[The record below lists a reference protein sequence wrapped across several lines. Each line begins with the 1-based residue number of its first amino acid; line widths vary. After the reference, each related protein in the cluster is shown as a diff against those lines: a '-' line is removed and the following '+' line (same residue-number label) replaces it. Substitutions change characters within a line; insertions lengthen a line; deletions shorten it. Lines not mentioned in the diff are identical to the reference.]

1 MHILPSSHLFLQ
13 KIPLYVKIIGIGN
26 QEQSVSKLIKLLILL
41 GAAGGGVYYFTHNS
55 GKPVSPDSEIAISFN
70 GDSASAD
77 SFVYKEDT
85 GADDQFSRVT
95 ETSSSANNPNI
106 TESDEAKEERRQLGE
121 TSAAQQES
129 TAESSGTI
137 QTAKNE
143 VVKKEINVLG
153 DVDLNVARNTAAKDQ
168 NDNQDDDQDSET
180 EKEQQSTASEPAA
193 PTPEMIVQEFKS
205 KFKLPIKLSKKE
217 TLTNFQYTASDGFTY
232 VIRTSDGTIDA
243 SARNYYARYACQ
255 NEQVKGLFDYSKT
268 VSFAFVNNKSGKTIS
283 RVNVN
288 PSVCKK
294 IQQAQTRPASG
305 SGKNS
310 KPAANGGKNSKNT
323 KPAANSGKNSKNTK
337 PAANSGK
344 NNKNSKQGR
353 QTGGKNSKTGKK

>member
-55 GKPVSPDSEIAISFN
+55 GKTVSPDSEIEISFN

-153 DVDLNVARNTAAKDQ
+153 DGDLNVARNTAAKD
-168 NDNQDDDQDSET
+168 QDDDQDSET
-180 EKEQQSTASEPAA
+180 EKEQQSTVSEPAA

-288 PSVCKK
+288 PSACKK

-323 KPAANSGKNSKNTK
+323 KPAANSGKN
-337 PAANSGK
+337 
-344 NNKNSKQGR
+344 NKNSKQGR

>member
-55 GKPVSPDSEIAISFN
+55 GKTVSPDSEIEISFN

-77 SFVYKEDT
+77 SFVYKEDI

-106 TESDEAKEERRQLGE
+106 TESDEAKEDRRQLGE
-121 TSAAQQES
+121 TSAAQQEN

-153 DVDLNVARNTAAKDQ
+153 DGELNVARNTAAKDQ
-168 NDNQDDDQDSET
+168 DDDQDSKT
-180 EKEQQSTASEPAA
+180 EKEQQSTVSEPAA

-288 PSVCKK
+288 PSACKK

-323 KPAANSGKNSKNTK
+323 KPAANSGKN
-337 PAANSGK
+337 
-344 NNKNSKQGR
+344 NKNSKQGR

>member
-26 QEQSVSKLIKLLILL
+26 QERSVSKLIKLLILL
-41 GAAGGGVYYFTHNS
+41 GAAGGGAYYFTHNS
-55 GKPVSPDSEIAISFN
+55 EKPVNPDSEIEISFN

-168 NDNQDDDQDSET
+168 DDDQDSET

-232 VIRTSDGTIDA
+232 VIRTSDSTIDA

-288 PSVCKK
+288 PSACKK

-305 SGKNS
+305 SGKNT

-323 KPAANSGKNSKNTK
+323 KPAANSGKNNKN
-337 PAANSGK
+337 NK

>member
-1 MHILPSSHLFLQ
+1 MHILPSSYLFLQ

-26 QEQSVSKLIKLLILL
+26 QERSVSKLIKLLILL
-41 GAAGGGVYYFTHNS
+41 GAAGGGAYYFTHNS
-55 GKPVSPDSEIAISFN
+55 GKTVSPDSEIAISFN

-168 NDNQDDDQDSET
+168 DDDQDSET

-217 TLTNFQYTASDGFTY
+217 TLTNFQYAASDGFTY

-323 KPAANSGKNSKNTK
+323 KPAANSGKN
-337 PAANSGK
+337 
-344 NNKNSKQGR
+344 NKNSKQGR

>member
-55 GKPVSPDSEIAISFN
+55 GKTVSPDSEIAISFN

-153 DVDLNVARNTAAKDQ
+153 DVDLNVARNTAAKDAK
-168 NDNQDDDQDSET
+168 DQDSET

-323 KPAANSGKNSKNTK
+323 KPAANSGKN
-337 PAANSGK
+337 
-344 NNKNSKQGR
+344 NKNSKQGR

>member
-1 MHILPSSHLFLQ
+1 MLILPSSHLFLQ

-55 GKPVSPDSEIAISFN
+55 GKTVSPDSEIAISFN

-168 NDNQDDDQDSET
+168 DDDQDSET
-180 EKEQQSTASEPAA
+180 EKEQQSTVSEPAA

-288 PSVCKK
+288 PSACKK

-323 KPAANSGKNSKNTK
+323 KPAANSGKN
-337 PAANSGK
+337 
-344 NNKNSKQGR
+344 NKNSKQGR

>member
-1 MHILPSSHLFLQ
+1 MLILPSSHLFLQ

-55 GKPVSPDSEIAISFN
+55 GKTVSPDSEIAISFN

-153 DVDLNVARNTAAKDQ
+153 DVDLNVARNTAAKD
-168 NDNQDDDQDSET
+168 QDDDQDSET

-288 PSVCKK
+288 PSACKK

-323 KPAANSGKNSKNTK
+323 KPAAD
-337 PAANSGK
+337 SGK

>member
-55 GKPVSPDSEIAISFN
+55 GKPVNPDSEIEISFN

-85 GADDQFSRVT
+85 GGNDQFSRVT
-95 ETSSSANNPNI
+95 ETSNSANNPNI

-153 DVDLNVARNTAAKDQ
+153 DVDLNVARNTAAKDAK
-168 NDNQDDDQDSET
+168 DQDSET

-232 VIRTSDGTIDA
+232 VIRTSDSTIDA

-288 PSVCKK
+288 PSACKK

-323 KPAANSGKNSKNTK
+323 KPAANSGKN
-337 PAANSGK
+337 
-344 NNKNSKQGR
+344 NKNSKQGR

>member
-55 GKPVSPDSEIAISFN
+55 GKTVSPDSEIEISFN

-85 GADDQFSRVT
+85 GADDRFSRVT

-106 TESDEAKEERRQLGE
+106 TESDEAKEDRRQLGE
-121 TSAAQQES
+121 TSAAQQEN

-153 DVDLNVARNTAAKDQ
+153 DRDLNVARNTAAKDQ
-168 NDNQDDDQDSET
+168 DDDQDSET
-180 EKEQQSTASEPAA
+180 DKEQQSTVSEPAA

-288 PSVCKK
+288 PSACKK

-305 SGKNS
+305 
-310 KPAANGGKNSKNT
+310 
-323 KPAANSGKNSKNTK
+323 SGKNSKNTK

>member
-55 GKPVSPDSEIAISFN
+55 VKPVNPDSEIEISFN

-85 GADDQFSRVT
+85 GGNDQFSRVT
-95 ETSSSANNPNI
+95 ETSNSANNPNI

-153 DVDLNVARNTAAKDQ
+153 DVDLNVARNTAAKDAK
-168 NDNQDDDQDSET
+168 DQDSET

-305 SGKNS
+305 SGKNT
-310 KPAANGGKNSKNT
+310 KPAANG
-323 KPAANSGKNSKNTK
+323 GKNSKNTK

>member
-55 GKPVSPDSEIAISFN
+55 GKTVSPDSEIEISFN

-153 DVDLNVARNTAAKDQ
+153 DGDLNVARNTAAKD
-168 NDNQDDDQDSET
+168 QDDDQDSET
-180 EKEQQSTASEPAA
+180 EKEQQSTVSEPAA

-288 PSVCKK
+288 PSACKK

-310 KPAANGGKNSKNT
+310 KPAANGGKN
-323 KPAANSGKNSKNTK
+323 
-337 PAANSGK
+337 
-344 NNKNSKQGR
+344 NKNSKQGR

>member
-1 MHILPSSHLFLQ
+1 MLILPSSHLFLQ

-55 GKPVSPDSEIAISFN
+55 GKTVSPDSEIAISFN

-168 NDNQDDDQDSET
+168 DDDQDSET
-180 EKEQQSTASEPAA
+180 DKEQQSTASEPAA

-310 KPAANGGKNSKNT
+310 KPAAN
-323 KPAANSGKNSKNTK
+323 SGKNSKNTK

>member
-1 MHILPSSHLFLQ
+1 MLILPSSHLFLQ

-55 GKPVSPDSEIAISFN
+55 GKTVSPDSEIAISFN

-121 TSAAQQES
+121 TSSAQQES

-153 DVDLNVARNTAAKDQ
+153 DVDLNVARNTAAKD
-168 NDNQDDDQDSET
+168 QDDDQDSET

-232 VIRTSDGTIDA
+232 VIRTSDSTIDA

-288 PSVCKK
+288 PSACKK

-323 KPAANSGKNSKNTK
+323 KPAANSGKN
-337 PAANSGK
+337 
-344 NNKNSKQGR
+344 NKNSKQGR

>member
-55 GKPVSPDSEIAISFN
+55 GKTVSPDSEIAISFN

-95 ETSSSANNPNI
+95 QTSSSANNPNI

-168 NDNQDDDQDSET
+168 DDDQDSET

-232 VIRTSDGTIDA
+232 VIRTSDSTIDA

-288 PSVCKK
+288 PSACKK

-323 KPAANSGKNSKNTK
+323 KPAANSGKN
-337 PAANSGK
+337 
-344 NNKNSKQGR
+344 NKNSKQGR

>member
-1 MHILPSSHLFLQ
+1 MHILPSSYLFLQ

-26 QEQSVSKLIKLLILL
+26 QERSVSKLIKLLILL
-41 GAAGGGVYYFTHNS
+41 GAAGGGAYYFTHNS
-55 GKPVSPDSEIAISFN
+55 GKTVSPDSEIAISFN

-153 DVDLNVARNTAAKDQ
+153 DVDLNVARNTAAKD
-168 NDNQDDDQDSET
+168 QDDDQDSET

-310 KPAANGGKNSKNT
+310 KPAAN
-323 KPAANSGKNSKNTK
+323 SGKNSKNTK

>member
-55 GKPVSPDSEIAISFN
+55 GKTVSPDSEIAISFN

-153 DVDLNVARNTAAKDQ
+153 DVDLNVARNTAAKDAK
-168 NDNQDDDQDSET
+168 DQDSET

-323 KPAANSGKNSKNTK
+323 KPAT
-337 PAANSGK
+337 NSGK

>member
-1 MHILPSSHLFLQ
+1 M
-13 KIPLYVKIIGIGN
+13 
-26 QEQSVSKLIKLLILL
+26 SKLIKLLILL

-55 GKPVSPDSEIAISFN
+55 GKTVSPDSEIEISFN

-77 SFVYKEDT
+77 GFVYKEDT

-106 TESDEAKEERRQLGE
+106 TESDEARKERRQLGE

-153 DVDLNVARNTAAKDQ
+153 DGDLNVARNTAAKDQ
-168 NDNQDDDQDSET
+168 DDDQDSEP
-180 EKEQQSTASEPAA
+180 EKEQQSTASEPAT

-288 PSVCKK
+288 PSTCKK

-305 SGKNS
+305 GGKNS
-310 KPAANGGKNSKNT
+310 KPAVNGGKNSKNT
-323 KPAANSGKNSKNTK
+323 KPAAKGGKNNKNTK

>member
-55 GKPVSPDSEIAISFN
+55 GKPVNPDSEIEISFN

-153 DVDLNVARNTAAKDQ
+153 DVDLNVARNTAAKDAK
-168 NDNQDDDQDSET
+168 DQDSET

-305 SGKNS
+305 SGKNT
-310 KPAANGGKNSKNT
+310 KPAANG
-323 KPAANSGKNSKNTK
+323 GKNSKNTK

>member
-1 MHILPSSHLFLQ
+1 MLILPSSHLFLQ

-55 GKPVSPDSEIAISFN
+55 GKTVSPDSEIAISFN

-168 NDNQDDDQDSET
+168 DDDQDSET

-232 VIRTSDGTIDA
+232 VIRTSDSTIDA

-288 PSVCKK
+288 PSACKK

-323 KPAANSGKNSKNTK
+323 KPAANSGKN
-337 PAANSGK
+337 
-344 NNKNSKQGR
+344 NKNSKQGR

>member
-168 NDNQDDDQDSET
+168 DDDQDSET

-323 KPAANSGKNSKNTK
+323 KPAANGGKNSKNTK

>member
-55 GKPVSPDSEIAISFN
+55 GKTVSPDSEIEISFN

-106 TESDEAKEERRQLGE
+106 TESDEAKEERRQFGE

-153 DVDLNVARNTAAKDQ
+153 DGDLNVARNTATKD
-168 NDNQDDDQDSET
+168 QDDDQDSET
-180 EKEQQSTASEPAA
+180 EKEQQSTVSEPAA

-288 PSVCKK
+288 PSACKK

-323 KPAANSGKNSKNTK
+323 KPAANSGKN
-337 PAANSGK
+337 
-344 NNKNSKQGR
+344 NKNSKQGR

>member
-1 MHILPSSHLFLQ
+1 MHILPYSHLFLQ

-168 NDNQDDDQDSET
+168 DDDQDSET
-180 EKEQQSTASEPAA
+180 EKEQQSTVSEPAA

-310 KPAANGGKNSKNT
+310 KPAANGGKNT

>member
-55 GKPVSPDSEIAISFN
+55 GKTVSPNSEIEISFN

-106 TESDEAKEERRQLGE
+106 TESDEAKEDRRQLGE
-121 TSAAQQES
+121 TSAAQQEN

-153 DVDLNVARNTAAKDQ
+153 DGDLNVARNTAAKDQ
-168 NDNQDDDQDSET
+168 DDDQDSKT
-180 EKEQQSTASEPAA
+180 EKEQQSTVSEPAA

-288 PSVCKK
+288 PSACKK

-323 KPAANSGKNSKNTK
+323 KPAANSGKN
-337 PAANSGK
+337 
-344 NNKNSKQGR
+344 NKNSKQGR

>member
-1 MHILPSSHLFLQ
+1 MLILPSSHLFLQ

-55 GKPVSPDSEIAISFN
+55 GKTVSPDSEIAISFN

-153 DVDLNVARNTAAKDQ
+153 DVDLNVARNTAAKD
-168 NDNQDDDQDSET
+168 QDDDQDSET

-310 KPAANGGKNSKNT
+310 KPAAN
-323 KPAANSGKNSKNTK
+323 SGKNSKNTK

>member
-1 MHILPSSHLFLQ
+1 MLILPSSHLFLQ

-55 GKPVSPDSEIAISFN
+55 GKTVSPDSEIAISFN

-153 DVDLNVARNTAAKDQ
+153 DVDLNVARNTAAKD
-168 NDNQDDDQDSET
+168 QDDDQDSET

-323 KPAANSGKNSKNTK
+323 KPAAD
-337 PAANSGK
+337 SGK

>member
-55 GKPVSPDSEIAISFN
+55 GKTVSPDSEIAISFN

-153 DVDLNVARNTAAKDQ
+153 DGDLNVARNTAAKD
-168 NDNQDDDQDSET
+168 QDDDQDSET

-288 PSVCKK
+288 PSACKK

-323 KPAANSGKNSKNTK
+323 KPAANSGKN
-337 PAANSGK
+337 
-344 NNKNSKQGR
+344 NKNSKQGR

>member
-55 GKPVSPDSEIAISFN
+55 GKTVSPDSEIAISFN

-168 NDNQDDDQDSET
+168 NDNQDDQDNET
-180 EKEQQSTASEPAA
+180 EKEQQSTVSEPAA

-310 KPAANGGKNSKNT
+310 KPAAN
-323 KPAANSGKNSKNTK
+323 SGKNSKNTK

>member
-55 GKPVSPDSEIAISFN
+55 GKTVSPDSEIEISFN

-106 TESDEAKEERRQLGE
+106 TESDEAKEDRRQLGE
-121 TSAAQQES
+121 TSAAQQEN

-153 DVDLNVARNTAAKDQ
+153 DGDLNVARNTAAKD
-168 NDNQDDDQDSET
+168 QDDDQDSET
-180 EKEQQSTASEPAA
+180 EKEQQSTVSEPAA

-288 PSVCKK
+288 PSACKK

-323 KPAANSGKNSKNTK
+323 KPAANSGKN
-337 PAANSGK
+337 
-344 NNKNSKQGR
+344 NKNSKQGR

>member
-1 MHILPSSHLFLQ
+1 MLILPSSHLFLQ

-55 GKPVSPDSEIAISFN
+55 GKTVSPDSEIAISFN

-129 TAESSGTI
+129 TAESSGAI

-153 DVDLNVARNTAAKDQ
+153 DVDLNVARNTAAKD
-168 NDNQDDDQDSET
+168 QDDDQDSET

-232 VIRTSDGTIDA
+232 VIRTSDSTIDA

-288 PSVCKK
+288 PSACKK

-323 KPAANSGKNSKNTK
+323 KPAANSGKN
-337 PAANSGK
+337 
-344 NNKNSKQGR
+344 NKNSKQGR

>member
-41 GAAGGGVYYFTHNS
+41 GAAGGGAYYFTHNS
-55 GKPVSPDSEIAISFN
+55 GKTVSPDSEIAISFN

-153 DVDLNVARNTAAKDQ
+153 DVDLNVARNTAAKD
-168 NDNQDDDQDSET
+168 QDDDQDSET

-323 KPAANSGKNSKNTK
+323 KPAANSGKN
-337 PAANSGK
+337 
-344 NNKNSKQGR
+344 NKNSKQGR

>member
-55 GKPVSPDSEIAISFN
+55 GKTVSPDSEIAISFN

-153 DVDLNVARNTAAKDQ
+153 DVDLNVARNTAAKD
-168 NDNQDDDQDSET
+168 QDDDQDSET

-288 PSVCKK
+288 PSACKK

-323 KPAANSGKNSKNTK
+323 KPAANSGKN
-337 PAANSGK
+337 
-344 NNKNSKQGR
+344 NKNSKQGR

>member
-55 GKPVSPDSEIAISFN
+55 GKTVSPDSEIAISFN

-168 NDNQDDDQDSET
+168 DDDQDSET

-232 VIRTSDGTIDA
+232 VIRTSDSTIDA

-310 KPAANGGKNSKNT
+310 KPAAN
-323 KPAANSGKNSKNTK
+323 SGKNSKNTK

>member
-55 GKPVSPDSEIAISFN
+55 GKTVSPDSEIAISFN

-85 GADDQFSRVT
+85 GGNDQFSRVT
-95 ETSSSANNPNI
+95 ETSNSANNPNI

-168 NDNQDDDQDSET
+168 DDDQDSET
-180 EKEQQSTASEPAA
+180 EKEQQSTVSEPAA

-310 KPAANGGKNSKNT
+310 KPVANG
-323 KPAANSGKNSKNTK
+323 GKNSKNTK

>member
-1 MHILPSSHLFLQ
+1 MLILPSSHLFLQ

-55 GKPVSPDSEIAISFN
+55 GKTVSPDSEIAISFN

-153 DVDLNVARNTAAKDQ
+153 DEDLNVARNTAAKD
-168 NDNQDDDQDSET
+168 QDDDQDSET
-180 EKEQQSTASEPAA
+180 EKEQQSTVSEPAA

-217 TLTNFQYTASDGFTY
+217 TLTNFKYTASDGFTY
-232 VIRTSDGTIDA
+232 VIRTSDSTIDA

-288 PSVCKK
+288 PSACKK

-323 KPAANSGKNSKNTK
+323 KPAANSGKNSKN
-337 PAANSGK
+337 
-344 NNKNSKQGR
+344 SKQGR

>member
-55 GKPVSPDSEIAISFN
+55 GKTVSPDSEIEISFN

-153 DVDLNVARNTAAKDQ
+153 DGDLNVARNTAAKD
-168 NDNQDDDQDSET
+168 QDDDQDSET
-180 EKEQQSTASEPAA
+180 EKEQQSTVSEPAA

-288 PSVCKK
+288 PSACKK

-305 SGKNS
+305 
-310 KPAANGGKNSKNT
+310 
-323 KPAANSGKNSKNTK
+323 SGKNSKNTK

>member
-26 QEQSVSKLIKLLILL
+26 QERSVSKLIKLLILL
-41 GAAGGGVYYFTHNS
+41 GAAGGGAYYFTHNS
-55 GKPVSPDSEIAISFN
+55 EKPVNPDSEIEISFN

-85 GADDQFSRVT
+85 GGNDQFSRVT
-95 ETSSSANNPNI
+95 ETSNSANNPNI

-168 NDNQDDDQDSET
+168 DDDQDSET

-232 VIRTSDGTIDA
+232 VIRTSDSTIDA

-288 PSVCKK
+288 PSACKK

-305 SGKNS
+305 SGKNT

-323 KPAANSGKNSKNTK
+323 KPAANSGKNN
-337 PAANSGK
+337 K

>member
-1 MHILPSSHLFLQ
+1 MHILPSSYLFLQ

-41 GAAGGGVYYFTHNS
+41 GAAGGGAYYFTHNS
-55 GKPVSPDSEIAISFN
+55 GKTVSPDSEIAISFN

-153 DVDLNVARNTAAKDQ
+153 DVDLNVARNTAAKD
-168 NDNQDDDQDSET
+168 QDDDQDSET

-323 KPAANSGKNSKNTK
+323 KPAANSGKN
-337 PAANSGK
+337 
-344 NNKNSKQGR
+344 NKNSKQGR

>member
-55 GKPVSPDSEIAISFN
+55 GKTVSPDSEIAISFN

-85 GADDQFSRVT
+85 G
-95 ETSSSANNPNI
+95 
-106 TESDEAKEERRQLGE
+106 GE

-305 SGKNS
+305 SGKNT
-310 KPAANGGKNSKNT
+310 KPAANG
-323 KPAANSGKNSKNTK
+323 GKNSKNTK

-353 QTGGKNSKTGKK
+353 KKKKKNSKTGKK

>member
-1 MHILPSSHLFLQ
+1 MLILPSSHLFLQ

-55 GKPVSPDSEIAISFN
+55 GKTVSPDSEIAISFN

-153 DVDLNVARNTAAKDQ
+153 DVDLNVARNTAAKD
-168 NDNQDDDQDSET
+168 QDDDQDSET

-323 KPAANSGKNSKNTK
+323 KPAANSGKN
-337 PAANSGK
+337 
-344 NNKNSKQGR
+344 NKNSKQGR

>member
-26 QEQSVSKLIKLLILL
+26 QERSVSKLIKLLILL
-41 GAAGGGVYYFTHNS
+41 GAAGGGAYYFTHNS
-55 GKPVSPDSEIAISFN
+55 GKTVNPDSEIEISFN

-85 GADDQFSRVT
+85 GGNDQFSRVT

-168 NDNQDDDQDSET
+168 DDDQDSET

-232 VIRTSDGTIDA
+232 VIRTSDSTIDA

-288 PSVCKK
+288 PSACKK

-305 SGKNS
+305 SGKNT

-323 KPAANSGKNSKNTK
+323 KPAANSGKNNKN
-337 PAANSGK
+337 NK